1 MPRDGK
7 TLIHTRDNSAMSTL
21 IHMLGRA
28 AKSVGAGI
36 FALALLTPYVSGFV
50 FLLQADTPSCGMSC
64 CRTAKAACHRCN
76 HGDPQQGGWT
86 SAPECP
92 RGCGQSIG
100 LPGSPWF
107 GLSAG
112 GFLVGPILQESS
124 FLCSSYS
131 AWLRPGITVSL
142 FERPP
147 PSLG

>member
-1 MPRDGK
+1 VV
-7 TLIHTRDNSAMSTL
+7 SAL
-21 IHMLGRA
+21 LHMLDRA
-28 AKSVGAGI
+28 ARSVGAGI
-36 FALALLTPYVSGFV
+36 FALALLTPYLNGFV

-64 CRTAKAACHRCN
+64 CKTAKDACHRSRL
-76 HGDPQQGGWT
+76 GDPHKGGWT
-86 SAPECP
+86 SEPECP
-92 RGCGQSIG
+92 SGCGQSIG

-124 FLCSSYS
+124 FLRSSYS
-131 AWLRPGITVSL
+131 AWLRPGIAFSL